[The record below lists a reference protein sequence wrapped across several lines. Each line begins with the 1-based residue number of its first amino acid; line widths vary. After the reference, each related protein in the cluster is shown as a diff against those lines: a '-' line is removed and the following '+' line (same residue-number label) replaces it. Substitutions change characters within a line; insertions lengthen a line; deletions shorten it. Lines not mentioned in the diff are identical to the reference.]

1 MKVKPI
7 PDGYHTLTP
16 YLILQGAS
24 EAIDFYKAAFGAAEI
39 FRHVME
45 GRGIMHAEIR
55 IGDSPNMLAD
65 EFPAMNAKSPKSYGG
80 SPVSLMLYVED
91 VDASFARAVEAGA
104 KVLRP
109 VADQDYGDRMGGV
122 EDPFGYSWWLA
133 SHVEDVAPEELK
145 ARSEARAAKP
155 QD

>member
-7 PDGYHTLTP
+7 PEGYHTVTP

-24 EAIDFYKAAFGAAEI
+24 EAIEFYKAAFGATEI
-39 FRHVME
+39 VRHEMP

-55 IGDSPNMLAD
+55 VGDSPIMLAD
-65 EFPAMNAKSPKSYGG
+65 EFPPMNAKSPKSYGG

-91 VDASFARAVEAGA
+91 VDASFARAIEAGA

-109 VADQDYGDRMGGV
+109 LADQDHGDRMGGL

-133 SHVEDVAPEELK
+133 SHVEDVSPEQLK
-145 ARSEARAAKP
+145 ARSEARQSKD
-155 QD
+155 QG